1 VEPGTDYRTL
11 TASGSRA
18 VPGRGNR
25 QRKLKGERKRSLL
38 EVGIAM
44 DERSRQQREYDDIE
58 GDWEISAKQMMFRLN
73 KTAKQLI
80 ENVGKGRFPQ
90 HNARG

>member
-1 VEPGTDYRTL
+1 MIKALRVWDAYTIGHQQ
-11 TASGSRA
+11 
-18 VPGRGNR
+18 R
-25 QRKLKGERKRSLL
+25 QMRGERKRSLV
-38 EVGIAM
+38 EIAIAL
-44 DERSRQQREYDDIE
+44 DERSKQQREYDDIE
-58 GDWEISAKQMMFRLN
+58 GDWEISAKQMIFRLN